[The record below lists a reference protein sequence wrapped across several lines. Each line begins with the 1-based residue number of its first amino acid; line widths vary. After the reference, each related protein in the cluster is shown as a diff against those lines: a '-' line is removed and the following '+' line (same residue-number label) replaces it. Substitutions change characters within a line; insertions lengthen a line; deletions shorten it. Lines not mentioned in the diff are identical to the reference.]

1 MTTSDE
7 LIRMT
12 ACQVV
17 ELLKTKAVTPLEV
30 VDASLARIEKVNPS
44 INAMVALCA
53 DRARQQAKELI
64 AQKAPADRGFG
75 WLGGLPFAVKDL
87 NDLAGVRTTYGS
99 PIFADNVPSR
109 SDIMVEQLER
119 QGGIPIGMSNSPEFG
134 AGGNTFNEV
143 YGETLNP
150 WNTTLNAGGSSGG
163 AAAALAAGE
172 VWLATGSDLG
182 GSLRTPASFCSV
194 VGLRPTPGRVPS
206 GPNQVIYNAL
216 PVDGPM
222 ARNVADVGLMLD
234 AMVGW
239 SPEDPLSLEAP
250 STSFRAAAQAPD
262 AVWRTGA
269 PKRIAYSATLGIT
282 PVDRRTKEICDRAVR
297 RFEELGCIVE
307 EACPD
312 FAGVPEAFQTLR
324 ALGFATSMRGH
335 YDTNRHLLKPDVIWN
350 IERGMSLTIEEIG
363 DALLRRGRLYAEMIT
378 FFKTYDLLVCPAA
391 CTPPLDIKQRWLR
404 ELEGVTFDNYVEW
417 LRIASVITMTS
428 HPSLALPAGFTED
441 GQPVGLQLV
450 GKPRGEAELLAAG
463 AAFEQLVDI
472 ARLTPIEPKKK

>member
-1 MTTSDE
+1 MTANDE
-7 LIRMT
+7 LIRLS
-12 ACQVV
+12 ACKMVD
-17 ELLKTKAVTPLEV
+17 LLKTGQVTALEA
-30 VDASLARIEKVNPS
+30 VDASLARIEQVNPS

-53 DRARQQAKELI
+53 DRARRQAKEMTSR
-64 AQKAPADRGFG
+64 KPAAEDGGFR
-75 WLGGLPFAVKDL
+75 WLAGLPFAVKDL

-99 PIFADNVPSR
+99 PIFADNLPER
-109 SDIMVEQLER
+109 SDIMVEHLER
-119 QGGIPIGMSNSPEFG
+119 RGGIPVGMSNSPEFG

-143 YGETLNP
+143 YGETFNP

-194 VGLRPTPGRVPS
+194 VGLRPTPGRVAS

-239 SPEDPLSLEAP
+239 SPEDPISLEAP
-250 STSFRAAAQAPD
+250 ATSFRAAAEAP
-262 AVWRTGA
+262 RT
-269 PKRIAYSATLGIT
+269 PKRIAYSANLGIT
-282 PVDRRTKEICDRAVR
+282 PIDPRTREVCDRAVR
-297 RFEELGCIVE
+297 RFEDLGCVVE

-312 FAGVPEAFQTLR
+312 FAGVAEAFQTLR

-335 YDTNRHLLKPDVIWN
+335 YEDNRHHLKPDVIWN
-350 IERGMSLTIEEIG
+350 IERGLALTPQEIG
-363 DALLRRGRLYAEMIT
+363 DALLRRGRLYAEMLA

-391 CTPPLDIKQRWLR
+391 CTPPLDIKQRWVR

-428 HPSLALPAGFTED
+428 HPSLAVPAGFTGD
-441 GQPVGLQLV
+441 GRPVGLQLV
-450 GKPRGEAELLAAG
+450 GRPRGEAELLAAG

-472 ARLTPIEPKKK
+472 ARLTPIDPRGK